1 MIGEI
6 KVNIIKYFAICLFT
20 YSPLSALA
28 DQTVSIASER
38 ELRMECSNSTP
49 SEADMTECLK
59 AKALKSQKELQNTE
73 KKLIKK
79 LSKWYEDPS
88 YINKAKANLT
98 AANKEYIKYRDAQC
112 KFNYSLGGGAIE
124 NALEM
129 RLFACIA
136 ELNNRRNQQLIDLM
150 SKISIK

>member
-1 MIGEI
+1 MS
-6 KVNIIKYFAICLFT
+6 IIKYFGICLFT
-20 YSPLSALA
+20 YLPLSALA
-28 DQTVSIASER
+28 AQTVTIASEWD
-38 ELRMECSNSTP
+38 LRMECSNSTP
-49 SEADMTECLK
+49 SEAEMTRCLK

-73 KKLIKK
+73 KKMIKI
-79 LSKWYEDPS
+79 LSEWDEDPS
-88 YINKAKANLT
+88 NINIAKANLT
-98 AANKEYIKYRDAQC
+98 AANKEFIKYRDAQC

-150 SKISIK
+150 SNILTK

>member
-1 MIGEI
+1 M
-6 KVNIIKYFAICLFT
+6 NIIKYFGICLLA
-20 YSPLSALA
+20 YLPLSALA
-28 DQTVSIASER
+28 AQTVSIASEQ
-38 ELRMECSNSTP
+38 ELRIECSNSTP

-73 KKLIKK
+73 TKLIKK
-79 LSKWYEDPS
+79 LSEWYEELS
-88 YINKAKANLT
+88 YINKAKANLI
-98 AANKEYIKYRDAQC
+98 AANKEFIKYRDAQC

-150 SKISIK
+150 SGMP

>member
-1 MIGEI
+1 MS
-6 KVNIIKYFAICLFT
+6 IIKYFGICLFT
-20 YSPLSALA
+20 YLPLSALA
-28 DQTVSIASER
+28 AQTVSIASEWD
-38 ELRMECSNSTP
+38 LRMECSNSTP
-49 SEADMTECLK
+49 SEAEMTRCLK

-73 KKLIKK
+73 KKMIKI
-79 LSKWYEDPS
+79 LSEWDEDPS
-88 YINKAKANLT
+88 NINIAKANLT
-98 AANKEYIKYRDAQC
+98 AANKEFIKYRDAQC

-150 SKISIK
+150 SDILPK

>member
-1 MIGEI
+1 MS
-6 KVNIIKYFAICLFT
+6 IIKYFGICLFT
-20 YSPLSALA
+20 YLPLSALA
-28 DQTVSIASER
+28 AQTSSIASEWD
-38 ELRMECSNSTP
+38 LRMECSNSTP
-49 SEADMTECLK
+49 SEAEMTRCLK

-73 KKLIKK
+73 KKMIKI
-79 LSKWYEDPS
+79 LSEWDEDPS
-88 YINKAKANLT
+88 NINIAKANLT
-98 AANKEYIKYRDAQC
+98 TANKEFIKYRDAQC

-150 SKISIK
+150 SDISTK

>member
-1 MIGEI
+1 M
-6 KVNIIKYFAICLFT
+6 KIIKYFGICLFT
-20 YSPLSALA
+20 YLPLSALA
-28 DQTVSIASER
+28 AQTVSIASEQ
-38 ELRMECSNSTP
+38 ELRIECSNSTP
-49 SEADMTECLK
+49 SEAEMTECLK

-73 KKLIKK
+73 KKLIKI
-79 LSKWYEDPS
+79 LSEWDEDPS
-88 YINKAKANLT
+88 NINIAKANLT
-98 AANKEYIKYRDAQC
+98 AANKEFIKYRDAQC

-150 SKISIK
+150 SDILTK

>member
-1 MIGEI
+1 M
-6 KVNIIKYFAICLFT
+6 NIIKYFGICLLA
-20 YSPLSALA
+20 YLPLSALA
-28 DQTVSIASER
+28 AQTSSIASEWD
-38 ELRMECSNSTP
+38 LRMECSNSTP
-49 SEADMTECLK
+49 SEAEMTRCLK

-73 KKLIKK
+73 KKMIKI
-79 LSKWYEDPS
+79 LSEWDEDPS
-88 YINKAKANLT
+88 NINIAKANLT
-98 AANKEYIKYRDAQC
+98 AANKEFIKYRDAQC

-150 SKISIK
+150 SNILTK

>member
-1 MIGEI
+1 
-6 KVNIIKYFAICLFT
+6 
-20 YSPLSALA
+20 
-28 DQTVSIASER
+28 
-38 ELRMECSNSTP
+38 
-49 SEADMTECLK
+49 MTRCLK

-73 KKLIKK
+73 KKMIKI
-79 LSKWYEDPS
+79 LSEWDEDPS
-88 YINKAKANLT
+88 NINIAKANLT
-98 AANKEYIKYRDAQC
+98 AANKEFIKYRDAQC

-150 SKISIK
+150 TDILTK

>member
-1 MIGEI
+1 M
-6 KVNIIKYFAICLFT
+6 NIIKYFGICLLA
-20 YSPLSALA
+20 YLPLSALA
-28 DQTVSIASER
+28 AQTVSIASEQ
-38 ELRMECSNSTP
+38 ELRIECSNSTP

-73 KKLIKK
+73 TKLIKK
-79 LSKWYEDPS
+79 LSEWYEELS
-88 YINKAKANLT
+88 YINKAKANLI
-98 AANKEYIKYRDAQC
+98 AANKEFIKYRDAQC

-129 RLFACIA
+129 GLFACIA

-150 SKISIK
+150 SGMP

>member
-1 MIGEI
+1 M
-6 KVNIIKYFAICLFT
+6 NIIKYFGICLLA
-20 YSPLSALA
+20 YLPLSALA
-28 DQTVSIASER
+28 AQTSSIASEWD
-38 ELRMECSNSTP
+38 LRMECSNSTP
-49 SEADMTECLK
+49 SEAEMTRCLK

-73 KKLIKK
+73 KKMIKI
-79 LSKWYEDPS
+79 LSEWDEDPS
-88 YINKAKANLT
+88 NINIAKANLT
-98 AANKEYIKYRDAQC
+98 AANKEFINYRDAQC

-150 SKISIK
+150 SGMP

>member
-1 MIGEI
+1 
-6 KVNIIKYFAICLFT
+6 
-20 YSPLSALA
+20 
-28 DQTVSIASER
+28 
-38 ELRMECSNSTP
+38 MECSNSTP
-49 SEADMTECLK
+49 SEAEMTRCLK

-73 KKLIKK
+73 KKMIKI
-79 LSKWYEDPS
+79 LSEWDEDPS
-88 YINKAKANLT
+88 NINIAKANLT
-98 AANKEYIKYRDAQC
+98 TANKEFIKYRDAQC

-150 SKISIK
+150 SDILPK

>member
-1 MIGEI
+1 MS
-6 KVNIIKYFAICLFT
+6 IIKYFGICLFT
-20 YSPLSALA
+20 YLPLSALA
-28 DQTVSIASER
+28 AQTVTIASEWD
-38 ELRMECSNSTP
+38 LRMECSNSTP
-49 SEADMTECLK
+49 SEAEMTRCLK

-73 KKLIKK
+73 TKLIKK
-79 LSKWYEDPS
+79 ISEWDEDHS
-88 YINKAKANLT
+88 YINIAKANLT
-98 AANKEYIKYRDAQC
+98 AANKEFIKYRDAQC

-150 SKISIK
+150 SNILTK

>member
-1 MIGEI
+1 MS
-6 KVNIIKYFAICLFT
+6 IIKYFGICLLA
-20 YSPLSALA
+20 YLPLSALA
-28 DQTVSIASER
+28 AQTSSIASEWD
-38 ELRMECSNSTP
+38 LRMECSNSTP
-49 SEADMTECLK
+49 SEAEMTRCLK

-73 KKLIKK
+73 KKMIKI
-79 LSKWYEDPS
+79 LSEWDEDPS
-88 YINKAKANLT
+88 NINIAKANLT
-98 AANKEYIKYRDAQC
+98 AANKEFIKYRDAQC

>member
-1 MIGEI
+1 M
-6 KVNIIKYFAICLFT
+6 NIIKYFGICLLA
-20 YSPLSALA
+20 YLPLSALA
-28 DQTVSIASER
+28 AQTSSIASEWD
-38 ELRMECSNSTP
+38 LRMECSNSTP
-49 SEADMTECLK
+49 SEAEMTRCLK

-73 KKLIKK
+73 KKMIKI
-79 LSKWYEDPS
+79 LSEWDEDPS
-88 YINKAKANLT
+88 NINIAKANLT
-98 AANKEYIKYRDAQC
+98 AANKEFIKYRDAQC

>member
-1 MIGEI
+1 MS
-6 KVNIIKYFAICLFT
+6 IIKYFGICLFT
-20 YSPLSALA
+20 YLPLSALA
-28 DQTVSIASER
+28 AQTVTIASER
-38 ELRMECSNSTP
+38 ELRIECSNSTP

-73 KKLIKK
+73 KKMIKI
-79 LSKWYEDPS
+79 LSEWDEDPS
-88 YINKAKANLT
+88 NINIAKANLT
-98 AANKEYIKYRDAQC
+98 TANKEFIKYRDAQC

-150 SKISIK
+150 SGMP

>member
-1 MIGEI
+1 M
-6 KVNIIKYFAICLFT
+6 NIIKYFGICLLA
-20 YSPLSALA
+20 YLPLSALA
-28 DQTVSIASER
+28 AQTSSIASEWD
-38 ELRMECSNSTP
+38 LRMECSNSTP
-49 SEADMTECLK
+49 SEAEMTRCLK

-73 KKLIKK
+73 KKMIKI
-79 LSKWYEDPS
+79 LSEWDEDPS
-88 YINKAKANLT
+88 NINIAKANLT
-98 AANKEYIKYRDAQC
+98 TANKEFIKYRDAQC

-150 SKISIK
+150 SDILPK

>member
-1 MIGEI
+1 MS
-6 KVNIIKYFAICLFT
+6 IIKYFGICLFT
-20 YSPLSALA
+20 YLPLSALA
-28 DQTVSIASER
+28 AQTVTIASER
-38 ELRMECSNSTP
+38 ELRIECSNSTP

-73 KKLIKK
+73 TKLIKK
-79 LSKWYEDPS
+79 LSEWYEEPS

-98 AANKEYIKYRDAQC
+98 ASNKEFIKYRDAQC

-150 SKISIK
+150 SNILTK

>member
-1 MIGEI
+1 M
-6 KVNIIKYFAICLFT
+6 NIIKYFGICLLA
-20 YSPLSALA
+20 YLPLSALA
-28 DQTVSIASER
+28 AQTSSIASEWD
-38 ELRMECSNSTP
+38 LRMECSNSTP
-49 SEADMTECLK
+49 SEAEMTRCLK

-73 KKLIKK
+73 KKMIKI
-79 LSKWYEDPS
+79 LSEWDEDPS
-88 YINKAKANLT
+88 NINIAKANLT
-98 AANKEYIKYRDAQC
+98 AANKEFIKYRDAQC

-150 SKISIK
+150 SDILPK

>member
-1 MIGEI
+1 MS
-6 KVNIIKYFAICLFT
+6 IIKYFGICLLA
-20 YSPLSALA
+20 YLPLSALA
-28 DQTVSIASER
+28 AQTSSIASEWD
-38 ELRMECSNSTP
+38 LRMECSNSTP
-49 SEADMTECLK
+49 SEAEMTRCLK

-73 KKLIKK
+73 KKMIKI
-79 LSKWYEDPS
+79 LSEWDEDPS
-88 YINKAKANLT
+88 NINIAKANLT
-98 AANKEYIKYRDAQC
+98 AANKEFIKYRDAQC

-150 SKISIK
+150 SDILIK

>member
-1 MIGEI
+1 M
-6 KVNIIKYFAICLFT
+6 NIIKYFGICLLA
-20 YSPLSALA
+20 YLPLSALA
-28 DQTVSIASER
+28 AQTSSIASEWD
-38 ELRMECSNSTP
+38 LRMECSNSTP
-49 SEADMTECLK
+49 SEAEMTRCLK

-73 KKLIKK
+73 KKMIKI
-79 LSKWYEDPS
+79 LSEWDEDPS
-88 YINKAKANLT
+88 NINIAKANLT
-98 AANKEYIKYRDAQC
+98 TANKEFIKYRDAQC

-150 SKISIK
+150 SGMP

>member
-1 MIGEI
+1 M
-6 KVNIIKYFAICLFT
+6 NIIKYFGICLLA
-20 YSPLSALA
+20 YLPLSALA
-28 DQTVSIASER
+28 AQTSSIASEWD
-38 ELRMECSNSTP
+38 LRMECSNSTP
-49 SEADMTECLK
+49 SEAEMTRCLK

-73 KKLIKK
+73 KKMIKI
-79 LSKWYEDPS
+79 LSEWDEDPS
-88 YINKAKANLT
+88 NINIAKANLT
-98 AANKEYIKYRDAQC
+98 AANKEFIKYRDAQC

-150 SKISIK
+150 TDILTK

>member
-1 MIGEI
+1 M
-6 KVNIIKYFAICLFT
+6 NIIKYFGICLFT
-20 YSPLSALA
+20 YLPLSALA
-28 DQTVSIASER
+28 AQTVTIASEWD
-38 ELRMECSNSTP
+38 LRMECSNSTP
-49 SEADMTECLK
+49 SEAEMTRCLK

-73 KKLIKK
+73 KKMIKI
-79 LSKWYEDPS
+79 LSEWDEDPS
-88 YINKAKANLT
+88 NINIAKANLT
-98 AANKEYIKYRDAQC
+98 AANKEFIKYRDAQC

-150 SKISIK
+150 SGMP

>member
-1 MIGEI
+1 MS
-6 KVNIIKYFAICLFT
+6 IIKYFGICLFT
-20 YSPLSALA
+20 YLPLSALA
-28 DQTVSIASER
+28 AQTVTIASER
-38 ELRMECSNSTP
+38 ELRIECSNSTP

-73 KKLIKK
+73 TKLIKK
-79 LSKWYEDPS
+79 ISKWDEDPS
-88 YINKAKANLT
+88 YINIAKANLT
-98 AANKEYIKYRDAQC
+98 AANKEFIKYRDAQC

-150 SKISIK
+150 SNILTK

>member
-1 MIGEI
+1 MS
-6 KVNIIKYFAICLFT
+6 IIKYFGICLFT
-20 YSPLSALA
+20 YLPLSALA
-28 DQTVSIASER
+28 AQTVTIASEWD
-38 ELRMECSNSTP
+38 LRMECSNSTP
-49 SEADMTECLK
+49 SEAEMTRCLK

-73 KKLIKK
+73 EKLIKK
-79 LSKWYEDPS
+79 ISKWDEDPS
-88 YINKAKANLT
+88 YINIAKANLT
-98 AANKEYIKYRDAQC
+98 TANKEFIKYRDAQC

-150 SKISIK
+150 SNILTK

>member
-1 MIGEI
+1 MS
-6 KVNIIKYFAICLFT
+6 IIKYFGICLFT
-20 YSPLSALA
+20 YLPLSALA
-28 DQTVSIASER
+28 AQTSSIASEWD
-38 ELRMECSNSTP
+38 LRMECSNSTP
-49 SEADMTECLK
+49 SEAEMTRCLK

-73 KKLIKK
+73 KKMIKI
-79 LSKWYEDPS
+79 LSEWDEDPS
-88 YINKAKANLT
+88 NINIAKANLT
-98 AANKEYIKYRDAQC
+98 AANKEFIKYRDAQC

-150 SKISIK
+150 SGMP

>member
-1 MIGEI
+1 MS
-6 KVNIIKYFAICLFT
+6 IIKYFGICLFT
-20 YSPLSALA
+20 YLPLSALA
-28 DQTVSIASER
+28 AQTVTIASEWD
-38 ELRMECSNSTP
+38 LRMECSNSTP
-49 SEADMTECLK
+49 SEAEMTKCLK

-73 KKLIKK
+73 KKMIKI
-79 LSKWYEDPS
+79 LSEWDEDPS
-88 YINKAKANLT
+88 NINKAKANLT
-98 AANKEYIKYRDAQC
+98 AANKEFIKYRDAQC

-150 SKISIK
+150 SDILTK

>member
-1 MIGEI
+1 M
-6 KVNIIKYFAICLFT
+6 NIIKYFGICLLA
-20 YSPLSALA
+20 YLPLSALA
-28 DQTVSIASER
+28 AQTSSIASEWD
-38 ELRMECSNSTP
+38 LRMECSNSTP
-49 SEADMTECLK
+49 SEAEMTKCLK

-79 LSKWYEDPS
+79 ISKWDEDPS
-88 YINKAKANLT
+88 YINIAKANLT
-98 AANKEYIKYRDAQC
+98 AANKEFIKYRDAQC

-150 SKISIK
+150 SDILTK

>member
-1 MIGEI
+1 M
-6 KVNIIKYFAICLFT
+6 NIIKYFGICLLA
-20 YSPLSALA
+20 YLPLSALA
-28 DQTVSIASER
+28 AQTSSIASEWD
-38 ELRMECSNSTP
+38 LRMECSNSTP
-49 SEADMTECLK
+49 SEAEMTRCLK

-73 KKLIKK
+73 KKMIKI
-79 LSKWYEDPS
+79 LSEWDEDPS
-88 YINKAKANLT
+88 NINIAKANLT
-98 AANKEYIKYRDAQC
+98 AANKEFIKYRDAQC

-150 SKISIK
+150 SDILTK

>member
-1 MIGEI
+1 M
-6 KVNIIKYFAICLFT
+6 NIIKYFGICLLA
-20 YSPLSALA
+20 YLPLSALA
-28 DQTVSIASER
+28 AQTSSIASEWD
-38 ELRMECSNSTP
+38 LRMECSNSTP
-49 SEADMTECLK
+49 SEAEMTRCLK

-73 KKLIKK
+73 KKMIKI
-79 LSKWYEDPS
+79 LSEWDEDPS
-88 YINKAKANLT
+88 NINIAKANLT
-98 AANKEYIKYRDAQC
+98 AANKEFINYRDAQC

-150 SKISIK
+150 SNILTK

>member
-1 MIGEI
+1 MS
-6 KVNIIKYFAICLFT
+6 IIKYFGICLFT
-20 YSPLSALA
+20 YLPLSALA
-28 DQTVSIASER
+28 AQTSSIASEWD
-38 ELRMECSNSTP
+38 LRMECSNSTP
-49 SEADMTECLK
+49 SEAEMTRCLK

-73 KKLIKK
+73 KKMIKI
-79 LSKWYEDPS
+79 LSEWDEDPS
-88 YINKAKANLT
+88 NINIAKANLT
-98 AANKEYIKYRDAQC
+98 TANKEFIKYRDAQC

-150 SKISIK
+150 SGMP

>member
-1 MIGEI
+1 MS
-6 KVNIIKYFAICLFT
+6 IIKYFGICLLA
-20 YSPLSALA
+20 YLPLSALA
-28 DQTVSIASER
+28 AQTSSIASEWD
-38 ELRMECSNSTP
+38 LRMECSNSTP
-49 SEADMTECLK
+49 SEAEMTRCLK

-73 KKLIKK
+73 KKMIKI
-79 LSKWYEDPS
+79 LSEWDEDPS
-88 YINKAKANLT
+88 NINIAKANLT
-98 AANKEYIKYRDAQC
+98 AANKEFIKYRDAQC

-150 SKISIK
+150 SGMP